1 MKHRVIIML
10 VVLLALL
17 AAACA
22 PASTPAPT
30 PTQLPAND
38 YSTQATDEPQAKAT
52 EPAAAANTPA
62 ANAPA
67 ATPAATPDIEKVI
80 KPQPNDWKR
89 GPDGAGVTII
99 EWSDFQCPY
108 CAAVAPQLKRLADA
122 YPNDVQIVFRHFPLP
137 SHPLSLISA
146 QAAEAAGAQGKF
158 WEMNDMI
165 FANQETWSA
174 QSEADFRKTLAGYA
188 EKIGLDVNQ
197 FNSELD
203 TGKYKTKT
211 QAAQDLAMQ
220 LGIGG
225 TPFLLLNGEPWPQS
239 LNYLSYNNL
248 DGIVKYIVELPKKQY
263 KEAPKMQID
272 KNKSYTATIKTD
284 QGDIVL
290 KLFADKAP
298 LAVNNFVFLAKEGW
312 YDGVTFHR
320 VLADFMAQAG
330 DPTGLGMGGPGYEFP
345 NEITGLKF
353 DKEGLL
359 AMANAGPDTNG
370 SQFFIT
376 YAPAPNL
383 DAADPTKEA
392 KYTIFGEVISGM
404 DVAKKLTLRDPN
416 NDPDTNGSVIKT
428 ITIEEQ

>member
-1 MKHRVIIML
+1 VSPL
-10 VVLLALL
+10 
-17 AAACA
+17 
-22 PASTPAPT
+22 
-30 PTQLPAND
+30 
-38 YSTQATDEPQAKAT
+38 
-52 EPAAAANTPA
+52 
-62 ANAPA
+62 
-67 ATPAATPDIEKVI
+67 
-80 KPQPNDWKR
+80 
-89 GPDGAGVTII
+89 
-99 EWSDFQCPY
+99 
-108 CAAVAPQLKRLADA
+108 LKRLADA
-122 YPNDVQIVFRHFPLP
+122 YPNDVQIAYRHFPLP
-137 SHPLSLISA
+137 SHPLSMLGT
-146 QAAEAAGAQGKF
+146 QAAEAAGAQGQDKF
-158 WEMNDMI
+158 WAMEELI
-165 FANQETWSA
+165 YANQEAWSS
-174 QSEADFRKTLAGYA
+174 QSEADFRKTLTGYA
-188 EKIGLDVNQ
+188 EKIGLDVKK
-197 FNSELD
+197 FDSELD
-203 TGKYKTKT
+203 AGKFKAKA
-211 QAAQDLAMQ
+211 QAAQDLAVQ

-239 LNYLSYNNL
+239 MSYLSYNNL
-248 DGIVKYIVELPKKQY
+248 DGLVKLLVELPKKQY
-263 KEAPKMQID
+263 KAAPKMAID
-272 KNKSYTATIKTD
+272 QNKSYTATLKTD

-330 DPTGLGMGGPGYEFP
+330 DPSGLGMGGPGYEFA

-404 DVAKKLTLRDPN
+404 DVAKKLTLRDPTQN
-416 NDPDTNGSVIKT
+416 PDFTGSVIET
-428 ITIEEQ
+428 ITIEEK